1 MHPGSL
7 NAITDV
13 RGVRVGHVT
22 LVEDGNSPNL
32 ENAVRTGVTAIL
44 PHEGNLF
51 RDKVPAAI
59 HVINGF
65 GKIVGTSQVSE
76 LGVIETPIILTNTL
90 SVGTGFSGLVDHALR
105 TNPEIGDTTGS
116 VNPVVAECNDS
127 QLNDMRGLHVKLY
140 HVQAAIESAQTG
152 PVLEGGVGAGTGMVC
167 YGWKGGIGTASRLLS
182 PAEGGFTVGV
192 LLLANFGEAHQL
204 TIAGRPIGVTI
215 VPDTSPDS
223 NWSSGAGSCVV
234 VLATDAPVSDRQLAR
249 LARRVQNGLARTGN
263 VGAHMSGE
271 YVIAFTNGRRV
282 PHWPITDMFASH
294 ELAEGGRLIDLM
306 FQAVVEATEE
316 AVINALFTA
325 NTVVGRGRRV
335 RYALP
340 VEEVL
345 GILSRQGIQ

>member
-1 MHPGSL
+1 M
-7 NAITDV
+7 
-13 RGVRVGHVT
+13 T
-22 LVEDGNSPNL
+22 LVEDDNSSDL
-32 ENAVRTGVTAIL
+32 RKAVRTGVTAIL

-65 GKIVGTSQVSE
+65 GKIVGTSQVAE
-76 LGVIETPIILTNTL
+76 LGVIETPILLTNTL
-90 SVGTGFSGLVDHALR
+90 SVGVGFSGLVDHALR

-127 QLNDMRGLHVKLY
+127 HLNDMRGQHVKLE
-140 HVQAAIESAQTG
+140 HVRAAIESADSG
-152 PVLEGGVGAGTGMVC
+152 PVLEGSVGAGTGMTC
-167 YGWKGGIGTASRLLS
+167 YGWKGGIGTASRMV
-182 PAEGGFTVGV
+182 ATGERDFAVGV
-192 LLLANFGEAHQL
+192 LLLANFGEARQL
-204 TIAGRPIGVTI
+204 TIAGRQVGLTVA
-215 VPDTSPDS
+215 PDGQHTAT
-223 NWSSGAGSCVV
+223 WSKGAGSCVV
-234 VLATDAPVSDRQLAR
+234 VVGTNAPASDRQLGR

-271 YVIAFTNGRRV
+271 YAIAFTNSRRIL
-282 PHWPITDMFASH
+282 HWPTAPHQISH
-294 ELAEGGRLIDLM
+294 ELAEDGELLDLL

-325 NTVVGRGRRV
+325 NTVIGRGRRV

-345 GILSRQGIQ
+345 VLLDKQVSQ